1 MKSFFSPAKLN
12 LLLSVHG
19 HRDDGFHD
27 LTSLAVGLN
36 FGDTL
41 EIAFNN
47 KNSDFLESV
56 GDANVV
62 PLDES
67 NLILKT
73 ADLLRKKFGL
83 AQYFDFRLNKRI
95 PVGSG
100 LGGGSSNAVTALNGM
115 LDLLELAMEDE
126 QKRSLVATLGSDC
139 SFFVNPVPSI
149 MKGRGEIIQSL
160 NDEEQSFFL
169 DKKVVLF
176 KPSFSISTADA
187 YAHLKPSDFEEGA
200 LALSRIHSFF
210 QDKDYSKL
218 LFNSFWNHTK
228 RKYLALS
235 LLINTLREEGVFCNM
250 SGSGSACFALLT
262 SENESKEERYI
273 KETVRSALGSDAF
286 IEQVSF
292 L

>member
-1 MKSFFSPAKLN
+1 QWLLICLRNRVPVLILFLYFDSFTFKSYINYFIKSNVSLLSLFINYFTAMKSFFSPAKLN

-19 HRDDGFHD
+19 QRDDGFHD
-27 LTSLAVGLN
+27 LTSLVVGLN

-41 EIAFNN
+41 EIAFND
-47 KNSDFLESV
+47 KNADFLESV

-83 AQYFDFRLNKRI
+83 AQCFDFRLNKRI

-115 LDLLELAMEDE
+115 LDLLEIAMEDE

-160 NDEEQSFFL
+160 NDEEQ
-169 DKKVVLF
+169 
-176 KPSFSISTADA
+176 
-187 YAHLKPSDFEEGA
+187 
-200 LALSRIHSFF
+200 
-210 QDKDYSKL
+210 
-218 LFNSFWNHTK
+218 
-228 RKYLALS
+228 
-235 LLINTLREEGVFCNM
+235 
-250 SGSGSACFALLT
+250 
-262 SENESKEERYI
+262 
-273 KETVRSALGSDAF
+273 
-286 IEQVSF
+286 
-292 L
+292 